1 MHEIINKIL
10 EISRQGRSCV
20 VATVV
25 ASSGSSPR
33 KIGARMLVCEDAA
46 TFGTVGG
53 GGLEKLAISDA
64 LVALKKKTSFF
75 KSYSLKKGDGLQVCG
90 GEVSI
95 YYDVVS
101 PRRHL
106 VIAGGGHIGLSLSL
120 IAKLLG
126 YEVTLVDNRKE
137 YASRSRFPHAD
148 HVICGRYETALPK
161 AAVDQTTAIVI
172 VTHGHLH
179 DAVALRFAL
188 KSRAAYIG
196 MIGSRA
202 KIAHVFGQMRR
213 LGFSPARLKRV
224 HTPIGLDIGAES
236 PEEIAVAIAAELIQ
250 EYRQA

>member
-1 MHEIINKIL
+1 MHEIINRIL
-10 EISRQGRSCV
+10 EISRRGRSCV

-33 KIGARMLVCEDAA
+33 KIGARMLVCDDAA
-46 TFGTVGG
+46 AFGTVGG
-53 GGLEKLAISDA
+53 GGLEKLAIGDA
-64 LVALKKKTSFF
+64 LAALKKKTSFL
-75 KSYSLKKGDGLQVCG
+75 KTYSLKKGDGLQVCG

-106 VIAGGGHIGLSLSL
+106 VIAGGGHIGMSLSL

-126 YEVTLVDNRKE
+126 YEVTIVDNRKE
-137 YASRSRFPHAD
+137 YASRNRFPHAD
-148 HVICGRYETALPK
+148 HVICGRYEVALPK
-161 AAVDQTTAIVI
+161 AAVDETTAIVI

-179 DAVALRFAL
+179 DAVALRLAL
-188 KSRAAYIG
+188 KSKAGYIG

-202 KIAHVFGQMRR
+202 KIAHIFSQMRR
-213 LGFSPARLKRV
+213 LGFSPARLKQV

-236 PEEIAVAIAAELIQ
+236 PEEIAVAIAAELIK